1 MATTTTFQLTA
12 DGLTKQALQ
21 KCGVVG
27 LGRQPDPT
35 VLQDARDTLSTIL
48 KTLQA
53 RGTTLTQMIPMT
65 LSLAPGVSQYTL
77 ASNVVDLE
85 SEPTTLLQVSGAT
98 ANSETYVER
107 MSYSDFRIISDKTV
121 TGPPTRFYV
130 DMQAV
135 VTVTFWSVPDQAYT
149 WNFRA
154 LTLLPDISDGS
165 TTTGLTQRWMGALT
179 WRLAYWISYPLNI
192 PSARR
197 AELKAMADSEEAIVL
212 GQESERVDLC
222 LQLPMDPYG
231 SY

>member
-1 MATTTTFQLTA
+1 MTTTFNLSA
-12 DGLTKQALQ
+12 DAMAKQALQ
-21 KCGVVG
+21 HCGVVG
-27 LGRQPDPT
+27 LGRQPEPT
-35 VLQDARDTLSTIL
+35 MLQDTRDKLSIIL

-53 RGTTLTQMIPMT
+53 RGTTLTQLVPMT
-65 LSLAPGVSQYTL
+65 LSLTPGTAAYVL
-77 ASNVVDLE
+77 PANVLDLE
-85 SEPTTLLQVSGAT
+85 SEPTTLLQVGGST